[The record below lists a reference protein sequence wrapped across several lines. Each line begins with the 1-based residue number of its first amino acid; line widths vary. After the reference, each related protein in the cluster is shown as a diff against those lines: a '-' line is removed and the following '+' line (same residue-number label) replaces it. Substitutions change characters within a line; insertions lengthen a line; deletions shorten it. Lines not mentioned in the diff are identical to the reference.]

1 MPNYMKSKT
10 GSYFLAQLDF
20 NGAITACTA
29 VIDHKQ
35 ATVDDYVCRAY
46 AYCFVAEKNGA
57 NYDKAIADC
66 STALNM
72 IIPNYTKQNGTV
84 HRVRAFAYYLK
95 GDYAFALADC
105 RWVLDPPNTEWS
117 DEEDKSFVREINEKI
132 RLSTST
138 QECEKVLM
146 TLEKLISMQSPP
158 VPNIFP
164 TLDKAETFHDMCEK
178 MRNR

>member
-1 MPNYMKSKT
+1 MKSKT
-10 GSYFLAQLDF
+10 GAYFLAQLDF
-20 NGAITACTA
+20 NGAIAACTA
-29 VIDHKQ
+29 VIDQKQ
-35 ATVDDYVCRAY
+35 ATVDDYICRAY

-66 STALNM
+66 STALSM
-72 IIPNYTKQNGTV
+72 IIPEYTEQNGTV

-105 RWVLDPPNTEWS
+105 RWVLDPPNLGRS
-117 DEEDKSFVREINEKI
+117 GKDDISFVREIDEKI
-132 RLSTST
+132 RRSTST

-146 TLEKLISMQSPP
+146 TLDKIISMNTPP

-164 TLDKAETFHDMCEK
+164 KLDDAETFHNMCEK
-178 MRNR
+178 MRHH